1 MTDNLLTVFLVA
13 TDILI
18 EILFLKTVFTKKKFS
33 RKDILS
39 VVLLILVG
47 ICSSLLLGNIV
58 YIRLLVNLTVNM
70 FFIKMIFR
78 ESWKRTIIFTLIF
91 YGIFLSLELV
101 VMFIFQYSLASE
113 NDENLTNSG
122 GAAVMEIICYLVM
135 LLLTL
140 LISIIRK
147 KTVISRLDIKGW
159 IAFALYPLTTLIIS
173 IFMIYIPVDQIP
185 QAVFRIILGFV
196 VCMLFLS
203 IIQFFLLENVMQREY
218 EIYSKQVLIDQ
229 AEYVNQMYRTL
240 SEEREI
246 HKARSHDYLN
256 HLNTLLVLAE
266 GNDRTREIDYL
277 KDQIGEESERVDIID
292 TGDAVINA
300 VLNIKYRE
308 AKKKGIVMPLMIDDL
323 SDLNINESDIVT
335 ILSNILDNAIEAAE
349 KCETKKV
356 VLQISKQDEGKMLH
370 IDSSNTYVGEL
381 SDDTSFN
388 TTKKDKDNHGYG
400 LSNIRYAVEKN
411 NGECIIDAKDGM
423 FRIVITIPL

>member
-1 MTDNLLTVFLVA
+1 MDYLLTVFLVA

-33 RKDILS
+33 RKDILA

-113 NDENLTNSG
+113 NAENLTNSG

-349 KCETKKV
+349 KCDTKKV
-356 VLQISKQDEGKMLH
+356 VLQISKQDEGKTLH

>member
-113 NDENLTNSG
+113 NAENLTNSG

-323 SDLNINESDIVT
+323 SDLKISESDIVT

-411 NGECIIDAKDGM
+411 NGECIIDAKDGL

>member
-33 RKDILS
+33 RKDILA

-113 NDENLTNSG
+113 NAENLTNSG

-203 IIQFFLLENVMQREY
+203 IIQLFLLENVMQREY

-349 KCETKKV
+349 KCDTKKV
-356 VLQISKQDEGKMLH
+356 VLQISKQDEGKTLH

>member
-1 MTDNLLTVFLVA
+1 MDYLLTVFLVA

-18 EILFLKTVFTKKKFS
+18 EVLFFKTVFAKKRFS
-33 RKDILS
+33 AKEMLL
-39 VVLLILVG
+39 VVLLILIG
-47 ICSSLLLGNIV
+47 LCSSLLFGKIV
-58 YIRLLVNLTVNM
+58 FVRLLINLTVNL

-78 ESWKRTIIFTLIF
+78 ESWKKTIVFTLIF
-91 YGIFLSLELV
+91 YAIFLSLELV
-101 VMFIFQYSLASE
+101 VMFIFQYSLNSE
-113 NDENLTNSG
+113 KTENLTNSG
-122 GAAVMEIICYLVM
+122 GAAVMEIICYLIM
-135 LLLTL
+135 LLIILV
-140 LISIIRK
+140 ISIIRK

-159 IAFALYPLTTLIIS
+159 IAFALYPLTTLVIS

-323 SDLNINESDIVT
+323 SDLKISESDIVT
-335 ILSNILDNAIEAAE
+335 ILSNILDNAIEAADQ
-349 KCETKKV
+349 CDTKKI
-356 VLQISKQDEGKMLH
+356 VLQISKEDEGKTLH
-370 IDSSNTYVGEL
+370 IDSSNTYVG
-381 SDDTSFN
+381 DIAVDKGRY
-388 TTKKDKDNHGYG
+388 TTKKDKENHGYG

-411 NGECIIDAKDGM
+411 KGECIIDAKDGI

>member
-1 MTDNLLTVFLVA
+1 MMDYLLTVFLVA

-18 EILFLKTVFTKKKFS
+18 EVLFFKTIFAKKRFS
-33 RKDILS
+33 AKEMLL
-39 VVLLILVG
+39 VVLLILIG
-47 ICSSLLLGNIV
+47 LCSSLLFGKIV
-58 YIRLLVNLTVNM
+58 FVRLLINLTVNL

-78 ESWKRTIIFTLIF
+78 ESWKKTIVFTLIF
-91 YGIFLSLELV
+91 YAIFLSLELV
-101 VMFIFQYSLASE
+101 VMFIFQYSLNSE
-113 NDENLTNSG
+113 KTENLTNSG
-122 GAAVMEIICYLVM
+122 GAAVMEIICYLIM
-135 LLLTL
+135 LLIILV
-140 LISIIRK
+140 ISIIRK

-159 IAFALYPLTTLIIS
+159 IAFALYPLTTLVIS

-218 EIYSKQVLIDQ
+218 EIHSKQMLIDQ
-229 AEYVNQMYRTL
+229 AEHVNQMYRTL

-246 HKARSHDYLN
+246 HKARSHDYMN
-256 HLNTLLVLAE
+256 HLNTLLALAE
-266 GNDRTREIDYL
+266 GNDRDSEIDYL

-308 AKKKGIVMPLMIDDL
+308 AKRKGIVMPLMIDDL
-323 SDLNINESDIVT
+323 SDLKISESDIVT
-335 ILSNILDNAIEAAE
+335 ILSNILDNAIEAADQ
-349 KCETKKV
+349 CDTKKI
-356 VLQISKQDEGKMLH
+356 VLQISKEDEGKTLH
-370 IDSSNTYVGEL
+370 IDSSNTYVG
-381 SDDTSFN
+381 DIAVDKGRY
-388 TTKKDKDNHGYG
+388 TTKKDKENHGYG

-411 NGECIIDAKDGM
+411 KGECIIDAKDGI

>member
-101 VMFIFQYSLASE
+101 VMFIFQYSLASK
-113 NDENLTNSG
+113 NAENLTNSG

-203 IIQFFLLENVMQREY
+203 IIQLFLLENVMQREY

-323 SDLNINESDIVT
+323 SDLKISESDIVT
-335 ILSNILDNAIEAAE
+335 ILSNILDNAIEAADQ
-349 KCETKKV
+349 CDTKKI
-356 VLQISKQDEGKMLH
+356 VLQISKEDEGKTLH
-370 IDSSNTYVGEL
+370 IDSSNTYVG
-381 SDDTSFN
+381 DIAVDKGRY
-388 TTKKDKDNHGYG
+388 TTKKDKENHGYG

-411 NGECIIDAKDGM
+411 KGECIIDAKDGI